1 MSTTSISEQYSHES
15 MPGEASYKHIRS
27 TLRKLKVRSDLLKYS
42 GGLLLWLASFSLLMM
57 GWLLLGGVLRL
68 PVALRAPIIL
78 IWVGCA
84 VWAVYVFIIKALIKR
99 TSIELIAFRLEQR
112 YPELQDR
119 LISSLQLWPEL
130 PENKYGYAVSFIVRL
145 VEETSI
151 LLDKIDRSILLADDL
166 RKLKHASL
174 AIACTLLPLVIM
186 IALFPATFSDS
197 LHAFVH
203 PFEGNGQL
211 NPVEIAK
218 VIPGDCKIL
227 HGDSVDV
234 SADVKGPAPSEAA
247 LYYKVEAGKWHS
259 MTLSKTQEAGDEA
272 KEAVFAGKLQNVKE
286 SLKYYVSIADAQSQQ
301 YSITV
306 IHKPIVDSLQLELHY
321 PKYTGLPP
329 QSLDVNKGD
338 VAAPLGTKV
347 SVRATSSKDTAS
359 AFVVFDVEHAASL
372 FKDEA
377 KVRLET
383 EDSRTL
389 TGSFIVQRSGRYHI
403 SVMDTDGQSNSDPII
418 YSISVLAD
426 QPPQVK
432 IVQPGED
439 IVIGDDM
446 TVPLQIEA
454 RDDYGVAAMEL
465 HYQIEGQGEKQKI
478 SLGSYDDPQTSLLLG
493 YNWDLTPLKLFPEDV
508 VSYYVEAA
516 DADNISGPNI
526 GRSAV
531 FIVRFPSLYELYE
544 EIEVQQQAQ
553 ELEMED
559 IRSQQ
564 DNVKEMV
571 DDLISELKREKELD
585 WAGKKELERAAEMQ
599 KQIDEQVKELAKNID
614 ETVKKMDDNPLISME
629 ALEKVQELRDLVE
642 ELATEEMKQIMRKL
656 SEALEK
662 MNPSQQQRDLMEASF
677 KQEEFMERLD
687 RMIELFK
694 NMQFRQKLEVA
705 LNQLEE
711 LVQQQTET
719 LEQSQ
724 ELAEKGVTERESKS
738 LADREER
745 IKRQTEDLLG
755 DLDKLGEEMQ
765 ENIPDMAEFIQQ
777 VADQAKQEKISDDF
791 QCAIS
796 ELENSNPANSLSCQ
810 RNALSKLS
818 QLQNNLQSAMDAMS
832 GQDMKEIMAALRDA
846 IRSSLYLSHRH
857 EEVMQASVDFTGTP
871 EQMLP
876 KEKEIL
882 SSLAADEIDLAE
894 SVQKVAARLKEL
906 SHKTT
911 AVSPELVW
919 SMERVADG
927 MRRSATAMEDK
938 LPALVEP
945 IQKNTLA
952 TLNRAIEDMLN
963 SIDSLNAQSMP
974 MMGLDDYMQQLRQLA
989 EQQSQLNQSTQGAS
1003 NEMRQQGM
1011 TPSLEDML
1019 EKLAIEQALIRE
1031 AAERLA
1037 TKLDQLAEVLGN
1049 LEEVAR
1055 EMREVEDNLR
1065 SNALTGDVME
1075 KQRRILTRLLEYEK
1089 SLKRQ
1094 DFSNKREARAG
1105 RDFIVEQ
1112 PDSVLPADAT
1122 IMQKQLDATMRSP
1135 SAEKQWPAQYRELIK
1150 MYYKA
1155 LSNTIK

>member
-1 MSTTSISEQYSHES
+1 MSTTASISKQYSHES
-15 MPGEASYKHIRS
+15 MPGEASYNHIRS
-27 TLRKLKVRSDLLKYS
+27 TLRKLKARSDLLKYS
-42 GGLLLWLASFSLLMM
+42 GGLLLWLASISLLMI
-57 GWLLLGGVLRL
+57 GWLLLGGVLHL
-68 PVALRAPIIL
+68 PVALRAPTIL
-78 IWVGCA
+78 IWAGCA
-84 VWAVYVFIIKALIKR
+84 VWAGYVFIFKALIKR
-99 TSIELIAFRLEQR
+99 TSVELIAFRLEQR

-119 LISSLQLWPEL
+119 LISSLQLWSEL

-145 VEETSI
+145 VEEAGV
-151 LLDKIDRSILLADDL
+151 LLDKVDRSTLLADDL
-166 RKLKHASL
+166 RKFKRAGF
-174 AIACTLLPLVIM
+174 AIACTFLPLVII

-197 LHAFVH
+197 LHTFAH
-203 PFEGNGQL
+203 PFERNEQL
-211 NPVEIAK
+211 NPIVITG

-227 HGDSVDV
+227 HGDSVDI
-234 SADVKGPAPSEAA
+234 SADVKGPAPPEAA
-247 LYYKVEAGKWHS
+247 LYYKAEAGEWHT
-259 MTLSKTQEAGDEA
+259 MTLNKTQEAGGEA
-272 KEAVFAGKLQNVKE
+272 EEAVFAGKLQNVKE
-286 SLKYYVSIADAQSQQ
+286 SLKYYVNIADAQSQQ

-306 IHKPIVDSLQLELHY
+306 IYKPIIDSLQLELHY
-321 PKYTGLPP
+321 PRYTRLPP
-329 QSLDVNKGD
+329 QSLDANTGN

-347 SVRATSSKDTAS
+347 SVRATSSKDVTS

-377 KVRLET
+377 KARLET
-383 EDSRTL
+383 EDPRTL
-389 TGSFIVQRSGRYHI
+389 TGSFIVQRSGRYYI
-403 SVMDTDGQSNSDPII
+403 SIMDTDGQSNSDPII

-439 IVIGDDM
+439 TVIGDDM
-446 TVPLQIEA
+446 TLPLQVEA

-465 HYQIEGQGEKQKI
+465 YYQIEGQGEKQKI
-478 SLGSYDDPQTSLLLG
+478 SLGAYEDPQTSLSLS

-531 FIVRFPSLYELYE
+531 FIARFPSLYELYE
-544 EIEVQQQAQ
+544 EIETQQQAQ

-599 KQIDEQVKELAKNID
+599 KQIDEQVKDLAQNID
-614 ETVKKMDDNPLISME
+614 ETIKKMDDNPLISPE
-629 ALEKVQELRDLVE
+629 ALEKVQELRDLVD

-662 MNPSQQQRDLMEASF
+662 INPSQQQRDLMEASF

-711 LVQQQTET
+711 LVRQQTEIM
-719 LEQSQ
+719 EQSEQ
-724 ELAEKGVTERESKS
+724 FTEKGVTDRESKS

-745 IKRQTEDLLG
+745 VQRQTEDLLT

-765 ENIPDMAEFIQQ
+765 ENIPDMADFIQQ
-777 VADQAKQEKISDDF
+777 VADQAKQDRISDDF

-796 ELENSNPANSLSCQ
+796 QLENSDPANSLPCQ
-810 RNALSKLS
+810 RKALSKLS
-818 QLQNNLQSAMDAMS
+818 QLQDSLQSAINAMS
-832 GQDMKEIMAALRDA
+832 GQEMEEMMVALRDA

-857 EEVMQASVDFTGTP
+857 EEIMQANVDFKGTP

-876 KEKEIL
+876 KEKEIM

-919 SMERVADG
+919 SLERVADG

-952 TLNRAIEDMLN
+952 TLNRAIEDMLE
-963 SIDSLNAQSMP
+963 SMDSLNAQSMP

-1003 NEMRQQGM
+1003 NEMRKQGI

-1019 EKLAIEQALIRE
+1019 EKLAIEQSLIRE
-1031 AAERLA
+1031 AAERLS

-1055 EMREVEDNLR
+1055 EMREVEDSLR
-1065 SNALTGDVME
+1065 SNNLTGGVME

-1094 DFSNKREARAG
+1094 DFSKEREARAG
-1105 RDFIVEQ
+1105 RDFMVEQ
-1112 PDSVLPADAT
+1112 PESMLPADV
-1122 IMQKQLDATMRSP
+1122 RSP

-1155 LSNTIK
+1155 LSNTVK

>member
-1 MSTTSISEQYSHES
+1 MSTTTSIPEQYSHES
-15 MPGEASYKHIRS
+15 VPAEASYNYIRS

-42 GGLLLWLASFSLLMM
+42 GGLLLWLASISLLMM

-78 IWVGCA
+78 IWAGCA
-84 VWAVYVFIIKALIKR
+84 VWAGYVFIFKALIKR

-130 PENKYGYAVSFIVRL
+130 PENKYGYAVGFIVRL
-145 VEETSI
+145 VEEASV
-151 LLDKIDRSILLADDL
+151 LLDKVDRSTLLGDEL
-166 RKLKHASL
+166 RKFKRASF
-174 AIACTLLPLVIM
+174 AIACTFLPLVIM

-197 LHAFVH
+197 LHAFAH
-203 PFEGNGQL
+203 PFERNEQL
-211 NPVEIAK
+211 NPVEITR
-218 VIPGDCKIL
+218 VSPGDCKIL
-227 HGDSVDV
+227 HGDSVDI
-234 SADVKGPAPSEAA
+234 SADVKGPAPLEAA
-247 LYYKVEAGKWHS
+247 LYYRAEAGKWHS
-259 MTLSKTQEAGDEA
+259 MTLNRSEAHPDEA
-272 KEAVFAGKLQNVKE
+272 EEAVFAGKLQNVKE
-286 SLKYYVSIADAQSQQ
+286 SLKYYVSMADAQSQQ

-306 IHKPIVDSLQLELHY
+306 VYKPIIDSLQLELHY
-321 PKYTGLPP
+321 PRYTRLPP
-329 QSLDVNKGD
+329 QPLDANKGN

-347 SVRATSSKDTAS
+347 SVRATSSKDVAS
-359 AFVVFDVEHAASL
+359 AFVVFD
-372 FKDEA
+372 DET
-377 KVRLET
+377 KTRLEA
-383 EDSRTL
+383 EEPKTL

-439 IVIGDDM
+439 TVIGDDM
-446 TVPLQIEA
+446 TVPLQVEA

-465 HYQIEGQGEKQKI
+465 CYQIEGQGEKQKI
-478 SLGSYDDPQTSLLLG
+478 PLAAYDDPQTSLSLS
-493 YNWDLTPLKLFPEDV
+493 YSWDLTPLKLFPEDV

-526 GRSAV
+526 GRSSV
-531 FIVRFPSLYELYE
+531 FIARFPSLYELYE
-544 EIEVQQQAQ
+544 EIETEQQAQ

-564 DNVKEMV
+564 DDVKEMV

-585 WAGKKELERAAEMQ
+585 WAGEKELERAAEMQ
-599 KQIDEQVKELAKNID
+599 KQIDEQVKDLAQNID
-614 ETVKKMDDNPLISME
+614 ETIKKMDDNPLISPE

-687 RMIELFK
+687 RMIELFE

-711 LVQQQTET
+711 LVRQQTEI
-719 LEQSQ
+719 LEQSEQ
-724 ELAEKGVTERESKS
+724 LAEKGVTDRESKS

-745 IKRQTEDLLG
+745 VERQTEDLLA

-765 ENIPDMAEFIQQ
+765 ENIPDMADFIQQ
-777 VADQAKQEKISDDF
+777 LADQAKQDQISEDF

-796 ELENSNPANSLSCQ
+796 ELENSDPANSLPCQ
-810 RNALSKLS
+810 RKALSKLS
-818 QLQNNLQSAMDAMS
+818 QLQDSLQSAIDAMS
-832 GQDMKEIMAALRDA
+832 GQEMEEIMVALRDA

-857 EEVMQASVDFTGTP
+857 EEIMQANVDFKGSP

-894 SVQKVAARLKEL
+894 SVQKVATRLKEL

-911 AVSPELVW
+911 SVSPELVW
-919 SMERVADG
+919 SLERVADG

-952 TLNRAIEDMLN
+952 TLNRAIEDMLE
-963 SIDSLNAQSMP
+963 SVDSLNAQSMP

-1003 NEMRQQGM
+1003 NQMRKQGM

-1019 EKLAIEQALIRE
+1019 EKLAVEQALIRE
-1031 AAERLA
+1031 AAERLS

-1055 EMREVEDNLR
+1055 EMREVEDSMR
-1065 SNALTGDVME
+1065 SNTLTGNVME

-1094 DFSNKREARAG
+1094 DFSKKREARAG
-1105 RDFIVEQ
+1105 RDLIVEQ
-1112 PDSVLPADAT
+1112 PESMLPADAT
-1122 IMQKQLDATMRSP
+1122 TIQKQLDATMRSP

-1155 LSNTIK
+1155 LSNTVKMRSGEMR